1 MKVLSLFDGI
11 SCARVA
17 LDRAGIA
24 VESYSASEVDPKA
37 IQITQKHWP
46 ETIQLGDVREVHIP
60 AGQIDLLIG
69 GSPCTDLSIAKAG
82 RQGLDGE
89 HSSLFWEYARVLH
102 ETKPRWFILEN
113 VASMPKKD
121 KDIITQELGV
131 EPVLF
136 DAALVSAQTR
146 KRLFWTNIKFD
157 LPPDRG
163 IMLKDILQPDAEVD
177 ESMFIKNTSFCL
189 TTEKAEKAK
198 GKNKFIQIGYV
209 GADNESKVGGQA
221 LRIYSNEGKS
231 TTSGV
236 GLYQINCTGAA
247 IRGRPDEDGKWV
259 NTLQV
264 RDDGKANALT
274 NSYAAK
280 LALVKLGHV
289 GNTDSQANRIY
300 SPEGKSVTLS
310 ALGGGG
316 GAKTGLY
323 MCGYKE
329 LRRLDENGVRHD
341 GDTQYPLVKRYEFN
355 DSGKANTLT
364 TMTNDKIVV
373 ATPEMRIRKLTPI
386 ECERLQGLPD
396 NYTEGVA
403 KTHRYKCIGNAFNVD
418 VVAHILT
425 HLPH

>member
-17 LDRAGIA
+17 AAKAGIA
-24 VESYSASEVDPKA
+24 VESYLASEVDPKA
-37 IQITQKHWP
+37 IKVTQSHWP
-46 ETIQLGDVREVHIP
+46 STVQLGDVRTVHIP
-60 AGQIDLLIG
+60 AGQVDLLIG

-89 HSSLFWEYARVLH
+89 HSSLFWEYVRVLR

-146 KRLFWTNIKFD
+146 KRLFWTNIPFV

-177 ESMFIKNTSFCL
+177 ESMFINKTSFSL

-198 GKNKFIQIGYV
+198 GKNTFIQIGYI
-209 GADNESKVGGQA
+209 GEANHCKVGGQA
-221 LRIYSNEGKS
+221 MRIYSDEGKS

-236 GLYQINCTGAA
+236 GLYQIGHIGN
-247 IRGRPDEDGKWV
+247 
-259 NTLQV
+259 
-264 RDDGKANALT
+264 T
-274 NSYAAK
+274 NSQS
-280 LALVKLGHV
+280 G
-289 GNTDSQANRIY
+289 RIY
-300 SPEGKSVTLS
+300 SPEGKSVALS
-310 ALGGGG
+310 AQGGGG

-323 MCGYKE
+323 LCGHKH
-329 LRRLDENGVRHD
+329 LRRLDENGTRHD

-355 DSGKANTLT
+355 DSGKAITLT
-364 TMTNDKIVV
+364 TMTDDKIVV
-373 ATPEMRIRKLTPI
+373 MNPEMRIRKLTPI

-396 NYTEGVA
+396 NYTEGIA
-403 KTHRYKCIGNAFNVD
+403 KTHRYKCLGNAFNAD
-418 VVAHILT
+418 VVAHILS